1 MHTLVEV
8 HPGSYHDSVTLM
20 AVGGE
25 LARRDGVDAAL
36 MAMATELNLGL
47 LSELGVEAP
56 PGAGAGDLVLAVR
69 AADQDTAEATAAAAH
84 DLLARRAAPTTT
96 GGDLLAAPP
105 PPTVAAAARP
115 GRADVALVSTPG
127 DDAFTEAMDALRA
140 GLHVVVFSDNVP
152 LGQELAL
159 KREAAERGLLVM
171 GPDCGTVVLG
181 GAGLGFANVLRR
193 GPVSLVA
200 ASGTG
205 AQQVSCLLAQAG
217 IGVAHI
223 LGVGGRDLSDEVG
236 AATTVQALRLLD
248 GDPATEVIGLVA
260 KSASAEVL
268 ERIAETIATM
278 STPVLH
284 VAADRPGDDLT
295 AGTDRIIEHLG
306 RPVPRPPRWPGGQ
319 GAPAPGALRGLFAGG
334 TLCREALTIAEP
346 EIGTLA
352 TNLRDAGLDPAAA
365 GHVLLDLGADEMTR
379 GRPHPMID
387 QLLRLRRIEADA
399 ADPATSVIL
408 LDVVLGHGAHPDPAA
423 ELAPA
428 IGEARRAA
436 LSEGREV
443 AVVVSIVGTLDDP
456 QGLTRQAE
464 TLASVGADVFSSNA
478 EAARHAVSLSLGSH
492 R

>member
-1 MHTLVEV
+1 MHALVEV

-36 MAMATELNLGL
+36 MAMATQLNLDL
-47 LSELGVEAP
+47 LAELGFEAP
-56 PGAGAGDLVLAVR
+56 AGAGPGDLVLAVR
-69 AADQDTAEATAAAAH
+69 AADAPTADATAAAAH
-84 DLLARRAAPTTT
+84 ALLAERATA
-96 GGDLLAAPP
+96 GSGSGDLLAAPA
-105 PPTVAAAARP
+105 PPTVAAATKR

-127 DDAFTEAMDALRA
+127 EAAFTEAMDALRA

-152 LGQELAL
+152 IEQEQLL
-159 KREAAERGLLVM
+159 KRTAAERGLLVM

-181 GAGLGFANVLRR
+181 GVGLGFANVVRP

-205 AQQVSCLLAQAG
+205 AQQVSCLLAHAG
-217 IGVAHI
+217 VGVNHV
-223 LGVGGRDLSDEVG
+223 LGVGGRDLSDEIG
-236 AATTVQALRLLD
+236 AATTAQALRLLD
-248 GDPATEVIGLVA
+248 DDPATQLIGLVA
-260 KSASAEVL
+260 KSASSAVL
-268 ERIAETIATM
+268 ERIAEVTAELT
-278 STPVLH
+278 TPVLH

-295 AGTDRIIEHLG
+295 VGTDRLIEHLG
-306 RPVPRPPRWPGGQ
+306 TAVPRPASWPGGA
-319 GAPAPGALRGLFAGG
+319 GTPEPGALRGLFSGG

-346 EIGTLA
+346 EIGTLS
-352 TNLRDAGLDPAAA
+352 TNLHDPGLDLTTP
-365 GHVLLDLGADEMTR
+365 GHLLVDLGADEMTR

-399 ADPATSVIL
+399 ADPATSVLL

-423 ELAPA
+423 ELAPT

-436 LSEGREV
+436 LADGRELG
-443 AVVVSIVGTLDDP
+443 VVVSVIGTPDDP
-456 QGLTRQAE
+456 QGLSRQAE
-464 TLASVGADVFSSNA
+464 ALASVGADVFSSNA
-478 EAARHAVSLSLGSH
+478 EAARHAVTLALGAH